1 MLLGCS
7 DDEFTVRIMPRL
19 EGLEQQSLREA
30 NGDLRPDS
38 CLRPATGTL
47 SVYNCEPH
55 YDAVFWALPGQE
67 KCVPVPVPSR
77 ESEAAMVVEENPES
91 FVLSTDVVAFYRPI
105 AGRSEVHITPRNAVG
120 FMPLSNVEE
129 EGKALRALHPHG
141 IIYAD

>member
-1 MLLGCS
+1 MLLRCS

-19 EGLEQQSLREA
+19 EGLEQQSLQEA
-30 NGDLRPDS
+30 NGDLRPDD

-47 SVYNCEPH
+47 SVYNREPH
-55 YDAVFWALPGQE
+55 YDAVFWALPGHE

-91 FVLSTDVVAFYRPI
+91 FVLSADIVAFYRPI
-105 AGRSEVHITPRNAVG
+105 AGRSEVHIMPRNAVG

-129 EGKALRALHPHG
+129 EGKAL
-141 IIYAD
+141 

>member
-30 NGDLRPDS
+30 NGDLRPDG
-38 CLRPATGTL
+38 CLRPAAGTL
-47 SVYNCEPH
+47 SVYNREPH

-77 ESEAAMVVEENPES
+77 ESEAAVG
-91 FVLSTDVVAFYRPI
+91 
-105 AGRSEVHITPRNAVG
+105 GRHGEAEGKGGRMEREMTCGTRSKGTLVFLP
-120 FMPLSNVEE
+120 FPLSYPV
-129 EGKALRALHPHG
+129 KKC
-141 IIYAD
+141 IF